1 MSIKSWTTLQI
12 AADHHSLLAPVCA
25 RLSSS
30 LAAPGTLAPGSD
42 FANPPLWDFPSMV
55 MSGELLGVPVES
67 HTQGAVESHAPVS
80 NRCV

>member
-1 MSIKSWTTLQI
+1 M
-12 AADHHSLLAPVCA
+12 
-25 RLSSS
+25 
-30 LAAPGTLAPGSD
+30 APGSD